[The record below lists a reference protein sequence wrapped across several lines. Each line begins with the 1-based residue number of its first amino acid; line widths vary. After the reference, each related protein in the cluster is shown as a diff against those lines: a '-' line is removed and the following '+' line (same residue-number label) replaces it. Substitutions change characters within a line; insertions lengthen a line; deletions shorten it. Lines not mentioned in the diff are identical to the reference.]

1 MTQRILSLLI
11 GYACGLCL
19 GGEIMGHVR
28 GVDLTKHG
36 SGNVGTTN
44 TIRVLG
50 LSSGVVT
57 FLIDVFKSVIAALLV
72 WLIYRHASP
81 EGVRLLMVYG
91 AFGAVLGHDFPVY
104 KKFKGGKGIATS
116 FGLLIACFPITIP
129 IVAGAFFILVAVTR
143 YISLGSIIG
152 CALFSLQV
160 LIFAPM
166 GLLPYTGTDLYEAVI
181 IACLVGITGIAKHH
195 ANIGRLI
202 HGTENK
208 FTFKP
213 KNTIRK
219 EEKK

>member
-1 MTQRILSLLI
+1 MIQRIISLLI

-19 GGEIMGHVR
+19 GGEIMGKVR

-50 LSSGVVT
+50 LPSGVIT
-57 FLIDVFKSVIAALLV
+57 FLIDVFKSVLAALITWLV
-72 WLIYRHASP
+72 FRRGNPDA
-81 EGVRLLMVYG
+81 VRLLMVYG

-116 FGLLIACFPITIP
+116 FGLLIACFPLTIP
-129 IVAGAFFILVAVTR
+129 VCAAAFVLAVSISR
-143 YISLGSIIG
+143 YISLGSILA
-152 CALFSLQV
+152 CAAFALQV
-160 LIFAPM
+160 LIFAPS
-166 GLLPYTGTDLYEAVI
+166 GLLPYKGTDLYEAVI
-181 IACLVGITGIAKHH
+181 ISCLVGLIGIVRHH
-195 ANIGRLI
+195 ANIGRLL

-213 KNTIRK
+213 KNTISGTDK
-219 EEKK
+219 